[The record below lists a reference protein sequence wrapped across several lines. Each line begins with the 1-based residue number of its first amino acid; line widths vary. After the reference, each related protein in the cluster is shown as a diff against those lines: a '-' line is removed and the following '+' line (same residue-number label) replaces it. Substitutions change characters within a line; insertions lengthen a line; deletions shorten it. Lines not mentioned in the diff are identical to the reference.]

1 MNSDI
6 IIDILQA
13 IDKIDATQA
22 KQVRERSQQSGKSTR
37 ETIIE
42 LGFAEPLEIAKA
54 LAYQFGMEV
63 ISLNREQIP
72 SELVTFVPREIAYK
86 YHIMPVRHENDV
98 LTVALSDPLALD
110 VIENLRF
117 ELNCEIEGIVAI
129 EEDILK
135 ALERFYGAEEEKI
148 DNLLKDIQD
157 ENISITG
164 DPATEGEKGTE
175 GGGDESEDAPV
186 IKLVN
191 LIISE
196 AFRKR
201 ASDIH
206 LEPMERDFRIR
217 YRVDGVLQEIPSPP
231 KRLQGSVISRLKI
244 MANLDM
250 AERRLPQDGR
260 IKVKL
265 GKNKSIDL
273 RVSTLP
279 ASHGESVVL
288 RILDKS
294 GLTLG
299 LSELGFFADDEK
311 LINQVISAPNGI
323 MLITGPTGSGKTTT
337 LYSCLHALNKPDRK
351 IITVE
356 DPIEYQLQGINQ
368 VQIRAEIGLSFAK
381 VLRACLRQAPNI
393 IMVGEIRDLETAE
406 IAINASLTGHLVFS
420 TLHTND
426 ASGAITRLID
436 QGVKPFLVA
445 SSIRGILAQRL
456 VRCICL
462 NCKEQYQPTR
472 RELELLGINPD
483 EAEGVMLYRGAGC
496 PTCNNTG
503 YKGRKG
509 IFEILVM
516 TDEIQRMIYNKASS
530 SAIRTRARE
539 LGMRTLREDGVRKVL
554 SGMTSVSEVLRLTQA
569 DTH

>member
-6 IIDILQA
+6 IVDILKA

-22 KQVRERSQQSGKSTR
+22 QQIRERSRQSGKSSR
-37 ETIIE
+37 DTIIE
-42 LGFAEPLEIAKA
+42 LGFAQPLEIAKA

-63 ISLNREQIP
+63 VSLSKEQID
-72 SELVTFVPREIAYK
+72 SDLVKLVPREIAYK
-86 YHIMPVRHENDV
+86 YRIMPVRYENEI
-98 LTVALSDPLALD
+98 LTIALSDPLALD
-110 VIENLRF
+110 VMENLRF
-117 ELNCEIEGIVAI
+117 ELNCEVEGIVAI
-129 EEDILK
+129 EEDIIK
-135 ALERFYGAEEEKI
+135 TLEKFYGAEEEKI
-148 DNLLKDIQD
+148 DTLLKDIQG
-157 ENISITG
+157 ENISIAG
-164 DPATEGEKGTE
+164 DPASESEKLE
-175 GGGDESEDAPV
+175 GGDESEDAPV

-265 GKNKSIDL
+265 GKNKTIDL

-288 RILDKS
+288 RILDKG

-299 LSELGFFADDEK
+299 LTELGFLSDDEK
-311 LINQVISAPNGI
+311 LINQIISVPNGI

-368 VQIRAEIGLSFAK
+368 VQVRSDIGLTFAR

-393 IMVGEIRDLETAE
+393 IMVGEIRDIETAE
-406 IAINASLTGHLVFS
+406 IAVNAALTGHLVFS

-426 ASGAITRLID
+426 APGAITRLID

-456 VRCICL
+456 VRCICQ
-462 NCKEQYQPTR
+462 NCKESYKPTH

-483 EAEGVMLYRGAGC
+483 EADDILLYRGAGC
-496 PTCNNTG
+496 PTCSNTG

-509 IFEILVM
+509 IFEILEM
-516 TDEIQRMIYNKASS
+516 TDEIQRMIYNKCSS
-530 SAIRTRARE
+530 SAIRARARE
-539 LGMRTLREDGVRKVL
+539 TGMRSLRADGVRKVL
-554 SGMTSVSEVLRLTQA
+554 SGMTTISEVLRLTQS